1 MQQYLC
7 CRVGTEWYGVE
18 VSQVIEVLHFVAL
31 HEIPGAKPDVL
42 GLLTLRDLIMP
53 VIDLRVRFGLSRAE
67 LNVDTPI
74 IAVNTS
80 NGPVGLVVDDVDDV
94 EQVTQIKAE
103 QGKESPFTLGT
114 ARLDNRL
121 LLILDIAHFREAVPV
136 RE

>member
-1 MQQYLC
+1 MQYLC
-7 CRVGTEWYGVE
+7 SRVGAEWYGVE
-18 VSQVIEVLHFVAL
+18 VSHVIEVLHFVAL

-53 VIDLRVRFGLSRAE
+53 VIDLRIRFGLSEAD
-67 LNVDTPI
+67 LSVDTPI
-74 IAVNTS
+74 IAINTP

-94 EQVTQIKAE
+94 EQVPQVE
-103 QGKESPFTLGT
+103 DGHGNESPFTIGT

-121 LLILDIAHFREAVPV
+121 LLILDLSHFREATPV